1 MGNVAENLAKNL
13 IRLRKERGW
22 TQGMLGEFAGL
33 SANAIALFELKKR
46 WPGLTTVQKLAKAF
60 GVSEEDLFIGPATKS
75 RLTKREILE
84 IVAESYGLS
93 VKIEKK
99 EPAKPPPDLQGGSK
113 KNSAKI
119 LTKSRTARETDPPEG
134 DQSI

>member
-1 MGNVAENLAKNL
+1 MGNVAENLANNL

-22 TQGMLGEFAGL
+22 TQDMLAQFSEL
-33 SANAIALFELKKR
+33 SQNAITAIESKKR

-60 GVSEEDLFIGPATKS
+60 GVSEEDLFISPATKS
-75 RLTKREILE
+75 RLTKQEILE

-119 LTKSRTARETDPPEG
+119 LTKSLKIREIDPPEG
-134 DQSI
+134 DQSV